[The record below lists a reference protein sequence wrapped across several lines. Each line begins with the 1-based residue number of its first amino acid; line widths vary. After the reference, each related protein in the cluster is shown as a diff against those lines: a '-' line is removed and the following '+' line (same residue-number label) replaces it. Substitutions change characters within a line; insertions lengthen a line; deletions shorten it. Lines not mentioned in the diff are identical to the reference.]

1 MRVYFKLCVLA
12 VVVSMPSVLARQSG
26 APTSACT
33 SMRPGHRFNGTL
45 IEPQEPDQSPYSIVL
60 SSSEYSPGET
70 ITVTIQGGDYRG
82 VLLQVRK
89 VGEDT
94 PTGTWSNP
102 PNDTKLLTCTNS
114 NDAVTHANTNLKG
127 EDSVYTWTSSEN
139 VGAVQI
145 VATIAESY
153 NVFWVQLVSDQVSGA
168 VQGASP
174 NILLLLLVAL
184 FVFLGE

>member
-1 MRVYFKLCVLA
+1 M
-12 VVVSMPSVLARQSG
+12 
-26 APTSACT
+26 T
-33 SMRPGHRFNGTL
+33 PGHTGVS
-45 IEPQEPDQSPYSIVL
+45 PQ
-60 SSSEYSPGET
+60 SSSTNPFTVTASSTLYSPGQA

-114 NDAVTHANTNLKG
+114 NDAVTHANTNVKG

-145 VATIAESY
+145 VATIAESFD
-153 NVFWVQLVSDQVSGA
+153 VFWVQLVSDQVSGA

-184 FVFLGE
+184 LVFLGK